1 MEVDSENAEPN
12 VTHRLAQDAGTVVR
26 RLAEHV
32 VVANGSVD
40 NGRFAEQQKSIE
52 NMVASQRADERIM
65 ECCHERMILPCARCY
80 RAPGLKGFGSFVWF
94 CIVSVKF
101 WIVFSWL
108 AGRLASSVTGWL
120 VRWHAGWQASWLVGW
135 QASWQ
140 AGWRA
145 GLHAGWRER

>member
-12 VTHRLAQDAGTVVR
+12 VTHRLAQDAGTVVH

-32 VVANGSVD
+32 VAANGSVD

-65 ECCHERMILPCARCY
+65 ECCHERMILPCAWCY
-80 RAPGLKGFGSFVWF
+80 RAPGLEGFGSFVWF

-108 AGRLASSVTGWL
+108 AGRLTSSLTGWL
-120 VRWHAGWQASWLVGW
+120 VRWHAGWQASWLAVWLAGRLACMLVG
-135 QASWQ
+135 SL
-140 AGWRA
+140 AGWLA
-145 GLHAGWRER
+145 G